1 MWALVDTNGDN
12 SVTEV
17 ISAPKSMTIDGIK
30 HPKEIFSLWSE
41 SELNAVR
48 LFTIVRADTG
58 DTRFNDWDGDA
69 TYAYDAE
76 NNRVTETINLVD
88 KDLANF
94 KVEAKATAKQD
105 AFDKMKQFG
114 WMVQRV
120 TMDSSQTIPSSVISY
135 CASIRSDCTAIC
147 TAIDAASNMTEIK
160 ALYTDTVD
168 SEGNVTEVARV
179 NRWSDDSAVRDLKR

>member
-30 HPKEIFSLWSE
+30 HPKDIFSLWSE

-58 DTRFNDWDGDA
+58 DTRFHDWDGDA
-69 TYAYDAE
+69 KYTYDASSKK
-76 NNRVTETINLVD
+76 VTETIKLID

-94 KVEAKATAKQD
+94 KVEAKATARQD
-105 AFDKMKQFG
+105 AYEKMRQFG

-120 TMDSSQTIPSSVISY
+120 TMDSSKTIPTSVTDY
-135 CASIRSDCTAIC
+135 CAKIRKDCEDIC
-147 TAIDAASNMTEIK
+147 SAIDGASNMTEMK
-160 ALYTDTVD
+160 ALYTDTVVD
-168 SEGNVTEVARV
+168 GKVTEVARV
-179 NRWSDDSAVRDLKR
+179 NRWSDDSSVKDLKR

>member
-30 HPKEIFSLWSE
+30 HPKDIFSLWSE

-58 DTRFNDWDGDA
+58 DTRFHDWDGDA
-69 TYAYDAE
+69 KYTYDASSKK
-76 NNRVTETINLVD
+76 VTETIKLID

-94 KVEAKATAKQD
+94 KVEAKATARQD
-105 AFDKMKQFG
+105 AYEKMRQFG

-120 TMDSSQTIPSSVISY
+120 TMDSSKTIPTSVTDY
-135 CASIRSDCTAIC
+135 CAKIRKDCEDIC
-147 TAIDAASNMTEIK
+147 SAIDAASNMTEIK
-160 ALYTDTVD
+160 ALYTDTVVD
-168 SEGNVTEVARV
+168 GKVTEVARV
-179 NRWSDDSAVRDLKR
+179 NRWSDDSSVKDLKR

>member
-30 HPKEIFSLWSE
+30 HPKDIFSLWSE

-58 DTRFNDWDGDA
+58 DTRFHDWDGDA
-69 TYAYDAE
+69 KYTYDASSKK
-76 NNRVTETINLVD
+76 VTETIKLID

-94 KVEAKATAKQD
+94 KVEAKATARQD
-105 AFDKMKQFG
+105 AYEKMRQFG

-120 TMDSSQTIPSSVISY
+120 TMDSSKTIPTSVTDY
-135 CASIRSDCTAIC
+135 CAKIRKDCEDIC
-147 TAIDAASNMTEIK
+147 SAIDAASNMTEMK
-160 ALYTDTVD
+160 ALYTDTVVD
-168 SEGNVTEVARV
+168 GKVTEVARV
-179 NRWSDDSAVRDLKR
+179 NRWSDDSSVKDLKR

>member
-69 TYAYDAE
+69 KYAYDASSKK
-76 NNRVTETINLVD
+76 VTETIKLVD

-94 KVEAKATAKQD
+94 KVEAKATARQD
-105 AFDKMKQFG
+105 AYEKMRQFG

-120 TMDSSQTIPSSVISY
+120 TMDSSKTIPTSVTDY
-135 CASIRSDCTAIC
+135 CAKIRKDCEDIC
-147 TAIDAASNMTEIK
+147 SAIDAASNMTEIK
-160 ALYTDTVD
+160 ALYTDTVVD
-168 SEGNVTEVARV
+168 GKVTEVARV